1 MASITHFLKNSSDFL
16 KRNNVLLL
24 IIFLILLAVPL
35 RFKNLDYSD
44 YHGDEYKAFLIP
56 GADENAWQFL
66 LRQRKGPMQFLVSYI
81 PYLVTHNFR
90 TEFAERIPFAIASC
104 LSIAFFFLFV
114 KNITKSKLMAFISS
128 LLFITNGF
136 VSGIGRIA
144 QYQNLN
150 LLFSFAALFFY
161 SKLIDQPL
169 SDKKSLKLSL
179 LGTFFWCLSVLSH
192 WDAILIAP
200 VVIYIIFKSLSHCEN
215 KVSGLKVLLV
225 NIMLGLALTLPFIV
239 PYIDAFKTI
248 AHNRDYALDRVGLDL
263 GYSKIPLYKELT
275 ELYNPFLT
283 LPFLLI
289 AGLIGVLNF
298 KKSLLITLWFT
309 VVFAFFELFVKH
321 PGTHFYNFL
330 LPLIILSGIGAG
342 TLFNLFKFTKFLV
355 APVLL
360 VVIAFLYFQTYM
372 LFVDHSVEYPFK
384 DKTVLKIPNF
394 YEMDGYFLNLV
405 AQGIENIKPDYMRG
419 SYVPL
424 FGFTHHR
431 FWNEIGAFV
440 NSQNTIGHE
449 KLKYI
454 TNEDKT
460 VSERYMDTKYGL
472 DGGFYAVGIRRP
484 MNFVQDFGFP
494 NYSHKTRVQSF
505 SQEGEVV
512 VVIYKVEGL
521 PQ

>member
-1 MASITHFLKNSSDFL
+1 MIT
-16 KRNNVLLL
+16 
-24 IIFLILLAVPL
+24 FLILLAIPL

-81 PYLVTHNFR
+81 PYLFTHNFR
-90 TEFAERIPFAIASC
+90 TEFAERLPFAIASC

-114 KNITKSKLMAFISS
+114 KNMTKSKLIAFISS

-136 VSGIGRIA
+136 ISGIGRIA

-150 LLFSFAALFFY
+150 LLFSFTALFFY
-161 SKLIDQPL
+161 SKLLDQPL
-169 SDKKSLKLSL
+169 SAKKSLKFSL
-179 LGTFFWCLSVLSH
+179 IGTFFWCVSVLAH
-192 WDAILIAP
+192 WDAVLIAP
-200 VVIYIIFKSLSHCEN
+200 VVIFIILKSLNHCEI
-215 KVSGLKVLLV
+215 KTAGLKVLLV
-225 NIMLGLALTLPFIV
+225 NIALGLALTLPFIV
-239 PYIDAFKTI
+239 PYIDAFKNI
-248 AHNRDYALDRVGLDL
+248 AHNQDYAQDRIGLDL
-263 GYSKIPLYKELT
+263 GYSKVPLYKALT

-283 LPFLLI
+283 IPFLLI
-289 AGLIGVLNF
+289 AGLIGVLNV
-298 KKSLLITLWFT
+298 KKSLPILLWFT
-309 VVFAFFELFVKH
+309 IVFSFFELFVKN

-342 TLFNLFKFTKFLV
+342 TLFSLFKFTKYLV

-360 VVIAFLYFQTYM
+360 VIVSFLYFQTYI
-372 LFVDHSVEYPFK
+372 LFVDHSVEYPFE
-384 DKTVLKIPNF
+384 DKVVLKIPNF
-394 YEMDGYFLNLV
+394 YKMDGYFLNLV

-431 FWNEIGAFV
+431 FWNEISTFING
-440 NSQNTIGHE
+440 QNVINHE

-472 DGGFYAVGIRRP
+472 DGGFYAVGIKRP
-484 MNFVQDFGFP
+484 MNFVQNFRFT
-494 NYSHKTRVQSF
+494 NYPHKKLVHTF
-505 SQEGEVV
+505 SQNGEVV
-512 VVIYKVEGL
+512 VAIYRVEGL